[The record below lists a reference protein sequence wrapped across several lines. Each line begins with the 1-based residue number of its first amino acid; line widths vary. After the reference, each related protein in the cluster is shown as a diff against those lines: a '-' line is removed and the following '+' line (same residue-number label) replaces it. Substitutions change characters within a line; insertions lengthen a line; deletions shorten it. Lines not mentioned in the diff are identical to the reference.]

1 MTIKKYQG
9 KTKEEAI
16 ENAKAE
22 LGPRVVIMNVKE
34 VHPKGF
40 LGSFK
45 KPSYEVTAAVEDEF
59 VPKED
64 ETSVYIAPPVHHE
77 NNISREAEAE
87 PQYEYTPLGGAEPAA
102 AGSCRGKD
110 LYESNPLGPSRG
122 IRYDR
127 R

>member
-45 KPSYEVTAAVEDEF
+45 KATYEVTAAVEDEF
-59 VPKED
+59 VPKGHPILIRPPYLMRIMQPP
-64 ETSVYIAPPVHHE
+64 TSRKPSLSMSILPSE
-77 NNISREAEAE
+77 GTSRFLPGEIIRK
-87 PQYEYTPLGGAEPAA
+87 QKR
-102 AGSCRGKD
+102 AGPGD
-110 LYESNPLGPSRG
+110 L
-122 IRYDR
+122 I
-127 R
+127 

>member
-64 ETSVYIAPPVHHE
+64 ETSVYIGR
-77 NNISREAEAE
+77 SMS
-87 PQYEYTPLGGAEPAA
+87 TPLWE
-102 AGSCRGKD
+102 
-110 LYESNPLGPSRG
+110 GPSRLPRERP
-122 IRYDR
+122 IRKQPPRAEPGDSI
-127 R
+127 